1 MPWNALS
8 LRRTLALSAIVGGI
22 TLIGINSQADEIR
35 LKDGKK
41 IYGVIVAYED
51 NMFKVKTDYGFVL
64 VEKDKIAAIIPTTP
78 TVNASSKPEP
88 TPAAPAEKPPVSKP
102 GEASPRPAS
111 SAERKEDRTVSN
123 ALQTTAGVTA
133 GVKPPVPSA
142 GSKSAVPAN
151 NGATPASQSA
161 SNAGAGSKNASTV
174 ISPKSP
180 EKKPAPAP
188 APVSTSA
195 SAAGTVPSKTNGA
208 SAPATVSTL
217 NAKPAAATSTIPV
230 VTAVQPA
237 TPKPPA
243 SLPNRE
249 ALEGN
254 VYVNYTHGFRMYK
267 PPSWKLI
274 DDARKTIPNAIVAM
288 GTADESTLMVVAQ
301 EKTTNT
307 LEVTAADVESRLRDT
322 YGNYRRIS
330 QRKTVAGGFPAIEIQ
345 YRGIADDHDWS
356 GTLLI
361 VARSGDMFSIV
372 GMTYSGTDLIQ
383 IQENVIARAIASLE
397 FNQN

>member
-1 MPWNALS
+1 M
-8 LRRTLALSAIVGGI
+8 
-22 TLIGINSQADEIR
+22 
-35 LKDGKK
+35 
-41 IYGVIVAYED
+41 
-51 NMFKVKTDYGFVL
+51 
-64 VEKDKIAAIIPTTP
+64 
-78 TVNASSKPEP
+78 
-88 TPAAPAEKPPVSKP
+88 
-102 GEASPRPAS
+102 
-111 SAERKEDRTVSN
+111 
-123 ALQTTAGVTA
+123 
-133 GVKPPVPSA
+133 
-142 GSKSAVPAN
+142 
-151 NGATPASQSA
+151 
-161 SNAGAGSKNASTV
+161 
-174 ISPKSP
+174 
-180 EKKPAPAP
+180 
-188 APVSTSA
+188 
-195 SAAGTVPSKTNGA
+195 
-208 SAPATVSTL
+208 
-217 NAKPAAATSTIPV
+217 
-230 VTAVQPA
+230 
-237 TPKPPA
+237 
-243 SLPNRE
+243 
-249 ALEGN
+249 
-254 VYVNYTHGFRMYK
+254 YVNYTHGFRMYK